1 MIFLK
6 FLEKIGKPFAMQLLL
21 RYSYTSCGKFNSEGH
36 MKKTDTVTAP
46 PSTAGA
52 PVRYRFLLWSVPF
65 FLAGVLLQLMP
76 VFGWNFSTLPGS
88 LDTLFNR
95 YVLEHGY
102 LWLMG
107 EEPSFWNAPFF
118 YPAPLALAYSD
129 CHAGNLPFYALFRIA
144 GFAPDGALQCWIL
157 LQYLLNFAAGVWML
171 RKLEFS
177 PLAAA
182 AGGYLF
188 TFAMPVTAQL
198 THIQLLPRFP
208 IPLAFGALWLF
219 WKKPD
224 LRCFTL
230 LIGALFWQFA
240 CSIYLGTLLL
250 LALAV
255 LFCCLAIRD
264 WKRKDWRQVLLGD
277 GHEILY
283 RVLLLVAAAAILQLY
298 LFPPYL
304 VVWRMLNL
312 TQPFSIQ
319 LLLLPRLSSYLLPA
333 GDAVCWQWLHNQIP
347 IDAYKDEHA
356 LFTGIA
362 ALTTTLAA
370 AWALCRK
377 RERHPLLLSAFLCWL
392 ILIVFS
398 LQIGDFCLYKTLRGI
413 VPGLN
418 SLRSMTRIILVL
430 LLFQAIFVAW
440 AVDRLKDGKFK
451 RWLFLFLPVLILEG
465 MVLHPQYCYDKKQEQ
480 AKVDRIAAQLKEL
493 PPRSVFI
500 RFADPPEPGP
510 ETNLYAMLAAQQTGM
525 ITVNGYSGHNP
536 PGWFLL
542 GWPEEKDRQ
551 SALRQWQ
558 KLSGE
563 VFFQQ
568 DPAAPWKIRLYRIH

>member
-1 MIFLK
+1 MR
-6 FLEKIGKPFAMQLLL
+6 KPIETIASGTTAALL
-21 RYSYTSCGKFNSEGH
+21 RQ
-36 MKKTDTVTAP
+36 
-46 PSTAGA
+46 
-52 PVRYRFLLWSVPF
+52 PVLRWSVPL
-65 FLAGVLLQLMP
+65 FLAGILLQLMP
-76 VFGWNFSTLPGS
+76 YFGWNFSTLPGS

-144 GFAPDGALQCWIL
+144 GFTPDGALQCWIL
-157 LQYLLNFAAGVWML
+157 LQYLLNFAACVWML

-224 LRCFTL
+224 LRCFAL
-230 LIGALFWQFA
+230 LTSALFWQFA

-264 WKRKDWRQVLLGD
+264 RKRKDWRQVLPG
-277 GHEILY
+277 GNCREILG
-283 RVLLLVAAAAILQLY
+283 RVLLLAIPVLLLAKF

-304 VVWRMLNL
+304 VIWRMLNRI
-312 TQPFSIQ
+312 QPFSIQ
-319 LLLLPRLSSYLLPA
+319 LLELPRLSSYFLPA
-333 GDAVCWQWLHNQIP
+333 DDALCWHWLASLI
-347 IDAYKDEHA
+347 AVGSYREEHV
-356 LFTGIA
+356 LFSGIA
-362 ALTTTLAA
+362 ALAATVAA
-370 AWALCRK
+370 AWVLCRK
-377 RERHPLLLSAFLCWL
+377 APRNPLLLSAFLCWL
-392 ILIVFS
+392 VLFCFS
-398 LQIGDFCLYKTLRGI
+398 LQIGEFSLYKTLREI
-413 VPGLN
+413 LPGLN

-440 AVDRLKDGKFK
+440 AVDRLRAGKFR
-451 RWLFLFLPVLILEG
+451 RWLWIALPILVLEG
-465 MVLHPQYCYDKKQEQ
+465 MVFLPQSRYDKAAVRE
-480 AKVDRIAAQLKEL
+480 KVDRIAAQMQEL
-493 PPRSVFI
+493 PPRSLVF
-500 RFADPPEPGP
+500 RYTPGEPGP
-510 ETNLYAMLAAQQTGM
+510 ETNLYTMLAAQQTGM
-525 ITVNGYSGHNP
+525 VTINGYSGHNP
-536 PGWFLL
+536 PGWFAF
-542 GWPEEKDRQ
+542 GWPTPQNWRD
-551 SALRQWQ
+551 ALREWRR
-558 KLSGE
+558 LSGG
-563 VFFQQ
+563 VFFSK
-568 DPAAPWKIRLYRIH
+568 DPDAPWRTRLYRIP